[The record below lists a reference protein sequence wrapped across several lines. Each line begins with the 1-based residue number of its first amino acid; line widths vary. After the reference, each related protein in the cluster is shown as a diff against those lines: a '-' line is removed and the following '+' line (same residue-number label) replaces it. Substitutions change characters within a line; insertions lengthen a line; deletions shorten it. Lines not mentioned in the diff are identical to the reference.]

1 MTFRNTRFYSKVF
14 FCWSS
19 WCSIWFDFIWFDL
32 IFFYLALIYQSVSKV
47 ALYEIWCIWNHFICI
62 QKLVIDIWYYLFV
75 FKITLFIFEMALFIL
90 EITLFKFEMT
100 LFIFSE
106 WCYLYSI
113 SRNLYSKWRY
123 LYSKLRYLYSK
134 SRYLYSS
141 SHYLWSMVDYLYLVL
156 FYLYSN
162 LDGENICCIVYIFY
176 RAIFV
181 PSNNIPCRVRSH
193 VSIDQ
198 SATSLQN
205 LLVLN
210 NKLLLWTS
218 RELPIWIIGY
228 IT

>member
-1 MTFRNTRFYSKVF
+1 MFDLIWFHL
-14 FCWSS
+14 
-19 WCSIWFDFIWFDL
+19 IWFD
-32 IFFYLALIYQSVSKV
+32 FFYLALIYQSVSKV

>member
-1 MTFRNTRFYSKVF
+1 MFDLIWFHL
-14 FCWSS
+14 
-19 WCSIWFDFIWFDL
+19 IWFDFFLFGVDL
-32 IFFYLALIYQSVSKV
+32 SICVKSCIVWNLVYLKSFYLYSKTRYWYLI
-47 ALYEIWCIWNHFICI
+47 
-62 QKLVIDIWYYLFV
+62 
-75 FKITLFIFEMALFIL
+75 LFIRIQNHIIYIRNGIL